1 MTKNASLFTPVQMG
15 ELSLPNR
22 VVMAPLTRNRAQS
35 DGVPGPLA
43 ATYYRQRASAGFIV
57 TEATQISPMGKG
69 YIDTPGLHS
78 DAQVAGWREIT
89 DSVHAAGGRIFAQL
103 WHVGRISHSSLLPNG
118 AAPLS
123 STDKTADAKTVTDQ
137 GFVDTSQPQRMTQEQ
152 IKATTEDYRRA
163 AENAKR
169 AGFDGVEV
177 HAANGYLLDQFLQN
191 GVNDRDDAYGGTAE
205 NRMRFLLEVLD
216 AVETVWPKG
225 RIGVRLS
232 PMNAF
237 NDMSDDDPEAL
248 FSAVYKALDGR
259 GLAYLHVVES
269 YNRAEDSDAKAI
281 MDRLRPLYSGFFV
294 AANEYDGTSAADAIG
309 FGHAQAVAF
318 GRPFLANPDLPERL
332 RRGAD
337 LNIPD
342 EATFYG
348 GGAEGYTDYPALET

>member
-1 MTKNASLFTPVQMG
+1 MTKNASLFTPTQMG

-22 VVMAPLTRNRAQS
+22 VVMAPLTRNRAHAN
-35 DGVPGPLA
+35 GVPGPLA
-43 ATYYRQRASAGFIV
+43 ATYYRQRASAAFIV

-78 DAQVAGWREIT
+78 DEQVAGWREIT

-103 WHVGRISHSSLLPNG
+103 WHVGRISHQSLLPDG

-123 STDKTADAKTVTDQ
+123 STDRAAQAQTVTAE
-137 GFVDTSQPQRMTQEQ
+137 GFVETSKPERMTQEQ
-152 IKATTEDYRRA
+152 IKATVEDYRTA

-169 AGFDGVEV
+169 AGFDGIEV

-191 GVNDRDDAYGGTAE
+191 GVNDRDDAYGGSPE
-205 NRMRFLLEVLD
+205 NRMRFLTEVLD

-232 PMNAF
+232 PMNPF

-248 FSAVYKALDGR
+248 FSVVYKALDAR
-259 GLAYLHVVES
+259 GLAYLHVIES
-269 YNRAEDSDAKAI
+269 YDRSEDSDAKAI
-281 MDRLRPLYSGFFV
+281 MGRLRALYTGFFV
-294 AANEYDGTSAADAIG
+294 AANEYDGASGADAIG
-309 FGHAQAVAF
+309 FGHAHAVAY

-337 LNIPD
+337 LNTPN

-348 GGAEGYTDYPALET
+348 GGAEGYTDYPALDD